1 MADAPNLDYLFSMTA
16 TTEVS
21 AMIPN
26 GPNGTRVIVRAESG
40 TFEGPAIKGTIQG
53 PGGDWLRVRPDGTMM
68 LDVRIVLKTDDD
80 ALIYMT
86 YTGIGKNGVLH
97 TTPSFETSNEKYAYL
112 NDAVC
117 ISHGAVGQGDVTYHV
132 FRAV

>member
-1 MADAPNLDYLFSMTA
+1 MADAPNLEHLFSMTA

-40 TFEGPAIKGTIQG
+40 TFEGPAIRGTIQG
-53 PGGDWLRVRPDGTMM
+53 PGGDWVCVRPDGTMV
-68 LDVRIVLKTDDD
+68 LDVRLVLKTDDD

-86 YTGIGKNGVLH
+86 YAGIGKNGVLH
-97 TTPSFETSNEKYAYL
+97 TTPRFETSTEKYAYL